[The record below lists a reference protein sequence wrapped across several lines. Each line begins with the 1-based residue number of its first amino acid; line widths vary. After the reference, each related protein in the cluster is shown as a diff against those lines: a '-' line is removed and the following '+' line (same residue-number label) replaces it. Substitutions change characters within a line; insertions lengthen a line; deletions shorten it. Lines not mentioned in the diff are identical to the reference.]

1 VTAPLPGRL
10 SLAVALACPAVGLGV
25 VSGHAQSP
33 DLDEP
38 PLFRTHEAL
47 AVTLTADIS
56 ALLDDRRESPDR
68 PATLTVTDAEGV
80 RHEIGAEVRT
90 RGQFR
95 LDPANCTFPPL
106 RIDVD
111 RSDAEGTV
119 FEDQDDLKVVAS
131 CRPGWASYEQLV
143 RAEYLA
149 YRMYQAVSDHAF
161 GVRLLELTLVDD
173 SGENPTETREA
184 FLIEEDDVLA
194 ERLEAAVFDLEE
206 GKNLPPGAFE
216 PVAATTN
223 AVFQYM
229 IGNTDWSDVAGHNV
243 EILDRGGIAIVVPY
257 DFDFSGLV
265 DAPYSTPAPDLGLT
279 DVRERRYRGWCANP
293 FTTRTVLDRFRAAE
307 TEILGLWQS
316 DPVLEDDTRRRGA
329 GYLEAF
335 FDAIETDERAQR
347 RFLRDCRRAEDR
359 VGDVT
364 SSGSPLSNSW
374 SDGTS

>member
-1 VTAPLPGRL
+1 LA
-10 SLAVALACPAVGLGV
+10 LAVACIGAGV
-25 VSGHAQSP
+25 VPARGYAQSSDP
-33 DLDEP
+33 ADPP
-38 PLFRTHEAL
+38 PLFRAHEPL
-47 AVTLTADIS
+47 VVTLTADIS

-68 PATLTVTDAEGV
+68 PATLTVVDADGA
-80 RHEIGAEVRT
+80 RHDVGAEVRT
-90 RGQFR
+90 RGEFR
-95 LDPANCTFPPL
+95 LDPANCAFPPL

-111 RSDAEGTV
+111 RSDAVGTV
-119 FEDQDDLKVVAS
+119 FESQDDLKLVAS
-131 CRPGWASYEQLV
+131 CRPGLDAYEQLV

-149 YRMYQAVSDHAF
+149 YRMYQEVSEQAF
-161 GVRLLELTLVDD
+161 RVRLLELTLVDA
-173 SGENPTETREA
+173 SGENPPQTRGA

-194 ERLEAAVFDLEE
+194 DRLGATIFDLEE
-206 GKNLPPGAFE
+206 GKNLPPDAFE

-229 IGNTDWSDVAGHNV
+229 IGNTDWSDIAGHNV
-243 EILDRGGIAIVVPY
+243 EILERDGIAIVVPY

-265 DAPYSTPAPDLGLT
+265 DAPYSAPAPDLGLT

-293 FTTRTVLDRFRAAE
+293 VTTRAVLDRFRAAQARV
-307 TEILGLWQS
+307 LDLWAS
-316 DPVLEDDTRRRGA
+316 DGGLEDDARRRGA
-329 GYLEAF
+329 RYLEAF

-364 SSGSPLSNSW
+364 STGSPLSNLW